1 MSKARLV
8 IFWWSG
14 IFSDAAISYG
24 VITYVDV
31 FIFIAHNRHSI
42 LSPNLPLISIR
53 GDLFSVELK
62 GPANITIELIRD
74 DVDFTCRLG
83 RGRGCC

>member
-1 MSKARLV
+1 MSKTRLA

-14 IFSDAAISYG
+14 IFSDAVTNYR

-42 LSPNLPLISIR
+42 LSRCLPLISIR

-62 GPANITIELIRD
+62 GPANITIELVRD
-74 DVDFTCRLG
+74 DLDFTCRLG
-83 RGRGCC
+83 RG